1 MDFQEAIQER
11 DFQGGESFIVK
22 TVCWKDITNYTVMR
36 NQVDLKNLRLFY
48 RNWDVSIVVVE
59 NEDSI
64 K

>member
-11 DFQGGESFIVK
+11 NFQGGESFIVK

-36 NQVDLKNLRLFY
+36 NQADLKNLRLFY

-59 NEDSI
+59 NEESN
-64 K
+64 

>member
-22 TVCWKDITNYTVMR
+22 TVDWKDITNYAVMR
-36 NQVDLKNLRLFY
+36 NQADLKNLRLFY
-48 RNWDVSIVVVE
+48 KNWDVSITVIE
-59 NEDSI
+59 NGES

>member
-1 MDFQEAIQER
+1 MDLQEAIQER

-36 NQVDLKNLRLFY
+36 NQADLKNLRLFY

-59 NEDSI
+59 NEESN
-64 K
+64 